1 MQKEI
6 PMNLIFSSVGNLNWR
21 GLFALVVFFFA
32 GYVTRVVIEQIK
44 PIWKTH
50 KELRKIQNFASMVH
64 DAESGAAPD
73 TPPDVRTKVK
83 VASAILNAEY
93 RAERQTDP
101 NRKP

>member
-1 MQKEI
+1 
-6 PMNLIFSSVGNLNWR
+6 MNLIFSSVGTLNWR
-21 GLFALVVFFFA
+21 GLLPLVVVFFA

-50 KELRKIQNFASMVH
+50 KELRKLQNL
-64 DAESGAAPD
+64 ESGAARD
-73 TPPDVRTKVK
+73 IPPDLRTKVK
-83 VASAILNAEY
+83 IASAILNAEH